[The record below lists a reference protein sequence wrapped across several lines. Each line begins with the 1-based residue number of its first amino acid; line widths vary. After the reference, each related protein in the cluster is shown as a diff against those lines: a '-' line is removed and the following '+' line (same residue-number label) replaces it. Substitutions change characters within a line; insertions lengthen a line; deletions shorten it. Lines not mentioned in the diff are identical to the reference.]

1 VQQAQKELEKIQ
13 AQNAPELQRLSQVDD
28 VLKPLLRVFEKLEA
42 VMDPSLI
49 NDDHQREVRAS
60 MEVLVGRLVEL
71 VQPGKR

>member
-1 VQQAQKELEKIQ
+1 M
-13 AQNAPELQRLSQVDD
+13 NQVDD